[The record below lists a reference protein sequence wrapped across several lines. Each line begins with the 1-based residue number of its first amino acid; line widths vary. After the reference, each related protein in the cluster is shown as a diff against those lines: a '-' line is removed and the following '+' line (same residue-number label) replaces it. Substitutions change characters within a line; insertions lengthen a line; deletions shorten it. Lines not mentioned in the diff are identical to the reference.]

1 MTVGFIEAGGDA
13 TGGLDFYAS
22 SSGTVSVDS
31 SIKNSGR
38 SSLKFDSSGFSQPSY
53 VVTAAGSVSTLTTTT
68 SVGRASVWLYVQ
80 NFPASSASII
90 SIESAPST
98 NIFFLGLTSA
108 GVLLISDGVGTTL
121 STGTAVCPTAAW
133 FRVCLAWSI
142 SSLSVNSFAVYFN
155 GSAIGQPAANN
166 VTMAAGG
173 WPANAGRARFGWI
186 SAPGGSRVIYVDDV
200 YIDDTGGAIDVGSVR
215 VTAKLPASLNTNS
228 FSTLGGSGTNRWD
241 RVAERPVTVGNYI
254 AHLSG
259 TDVQENFGLQ
269 GVTAGDADT
278 TGATYLARTAW
289 IWAKKGSPTSTDP
302 TATGSG
308 QANAI
313 GTTIA
318 TSAMNVSAGDI
329 VVVAVADQM
338 GGAAPTLT
346 DSVGG
351 NTWTALSGPTTNTIR
366 ASKWYSIITN
376 GGASMTVT
384 ATFASATA
392 SRAIVAAAW
401 SSSLFSA
408 SPLDTNVVNAND
420 STTPFTCP
428 STGTLAQA
436 NEIVLA
442 FNFAAGATVVTATSP
457 NLLAIAVASNSGS
470 AATNASAAIGYQV
483 VAATTAVAPVFAGTS
498 RTSVQGAGSLKYNT
512 SGVKSAAGTPKLM
525 DNGSESAVT
534 LSTTAGIFSLL
545 TTASSY
551 PSNAAGIG
559 MRSSGAGAVD
569 TYFYEGGTMIAYIPA
584 PIAKPLA
591 LSQAVKRAAFY

>member
-1 MTVGFIEAGGDA
+1 VTIGLIEAGGDA

-22 SSGTVSVDS
+22 SSGTVTVDSAIKHNGPS
-31 SIKNSGR
+31 SIKC
-38 SSLKFDSSGFSQPSY
+38 DTTGFNIPAY
-53 VVTAAGSVSTLTTTT
+53 VQTAQGTVSAATTT
-68 SVGRASVWLYVQ
+68 SSVGRISMWCYV
-80 NFPASSASII
+80 SALPSITAEIVQII
-90 SIESAPST
+90 SGAGICSLL
-98 NIFFLGLTSA
+98 LGSGAFSISDSA
-108 GVLLISDGVGTTL
+108 GTLLSAGTL
-121 STGTAVCPTAAW
+121 GWPLAQW
-133 FRVCLAWSI
+133 FRLCFVWNI
-142 SSLSVNSFAVYFN
+142 SSLSVNSIALYFN
-155 GSAIGQPAANN
+155 GSTDGQPSVANALLPASWSAN
-166 VTMAAGG
+166 VGQAKLGWKSSAGG
-173 WPANAGRARFGWI
+173 L
-186 SAPGGSRVIYVDDV
+186 RVIYVDDV
-200 YIDDTGGAIDVGSVR
+200 YIDDSSSGLDVGPVY
-215 VTAKLPASLNTNS
+215 VVAKLPASLNTNN

-241 RVAERPVTVGNYI
+241 RVAERPITVADYI
-254 AHLSG
+254 AHVSA

-269 GVTAGDADT
+269 GVSVGGANT

-289 IWAKKGSPTSTDP
+289 IWAKKGPAVSTDP

-308 QANAI
+308 QANAL

-318 TSAMNVSAGDI
+318 TTAMNISAGDI

-401 SSSLFSA
+401 SGALFSA

-420 STTPFTCP
+420 SVTPFTCP
-428 STGTLAQA
+428 SSGTLGQA

-457 NLLAIAVASNSGS
+457 NLLAISVASNSGG
-470 AATNASAAIGYQV
+470 AAGNASVAIGYQV

-498 RTSVQGAGSLKYNT
+498 RTSVQGTGSLKYNT

-534 LSTTAGIFSLL
+534 LNTTAGLFSLL
-545 TTASSY
+545 TATSSY

-584 PIAKPLA
+584 PIGKLLA
-591 LSQAVKRAAFY
+591 PSQAVKRAAFY